1 MSETQKVPSRK
12 RPSRGASGHRITRT
26 DRLKRWT
33 ARHRYEA
40 QDALARLLQMPAS
53 ALMTLSMLAVALAV
67 PGFLLTLLIN
77 FEQLTPTTE
86 LKPQLAVYLKPATE
100 AKRVD
105 QISREMLLR
114 DDLLSVELISP
125 DTGAADFRERSELG
139 GLLDLFETNPLPAVI
154 LLVPRDEDP
163 ESLQAMQQS
172 LFAIEEV
179 DTVEL
184 DIEWLVRLSA
194 ILNSFER
201 ISFILSLLLALTVLL
216 VVANTIRTMIG
227 NRLEEIEVSLLMGA
241 TSGWVRRPFLYA
253 GLWYG
258 LFGAILSILL
268 IYLALILVE
277 SPLREMT
284 ELYLGAFE
292 LQGLGFQGVVSL
304 LALGSLLGWGGAY
317 LAVSRQLTQFEP
329 N

>member
-26 DRLKRWT
+26 DRLKRWA

-139 GLLDLFETNPLPAVI
+139 GLLELFETNPLPAVI

-258 LFGAILSILL
+258 LFGAILSTLL

>member
-1 MSETQKVPSRK
+1 MSETQKSPSRK

-26 DRLKRWT
+26 DRLKRWA

-139 GLLDLFETNPLPAVI
+139 ELLELFDTNPLPAVI

-201 ISFILSLLLALTVLL
+201 ISFTLSLLLALTVLL

-292 LQGLGFQGVVSL
+292 LHGLGFQGVVSL

>member
-12 RPSRGASGHRITRT
+12 RPSRGASGHRITRS
-26 DRLKRWT
+26 DRLKRWA

-163 ESLQAMQQS
+163 ESLRAMQQS
-172 LFAIEEV
+172 LYAIEEV

>member
-1 MSETQKVPSRK
+1 MSETQKGPSRK

-26 DRLKRWT
+26 DRLKRWA

-163 ESLQAMQQS
+163 ESLRAMQQS
-172 LFAIEEV
+172 LYAIEEV

>member
-1 MSETQKVPSRK
+1 MSETQKGPSRK

-26 DRLKRWT
+26 DRLKRWA

-139 GLLDLFETNPLPAVI
+139 GLLELFETNPLPAVI

-163 ESLQAMQQS
+163 ESLQAIQQS

-292 LQGLGFQGVVSL
+292 LQGLGFQGLVSL

>member
-26 DRLKRWT
+26 DRLKRWA

-163 ESLQAMQQS
+163 ESLRAMQQS
-172 LFAIEEV
+172 LYAIEEV

>member
-12 RPSRGASGHRITRT
+12 RPSRGASGHRITRS
-26 DRLKRWT
+26 DRLKRWA

-139 GLLDLFETNPLPAVI
+139 GLLELFETNPLPAVI

-292 LQGLGFQGVVSL
+292 LQGLRFQGVVSL

>member
-1 MSETQKVPSRK
+1 MSETQKSPARK
-12 RPSRGASGHRITRT
+12 RPGRGASGHRITRT
-26 DRLKRWT
+26 DRLKRWA

-40 QDALARLLQMPAS
+40 RDALTRLLLMPAS

-139 GLLDLFETNPLPAVI
+139 ELLELFETNPLPAVI

-163 ESLQAMQQS
+163 ESLQVMQQS
-172 LFAIEEV
+172 LFAMDEV

-241 TSGWVRRPFLYA
+241 TSRWVRRPFLYA

>member
-1 MSETQKVPSRK
+1 MSETQKGPSRK

-26 DRLKRWT
+26 DRLKRWA

-139 GLLDLFETNPLPAVI
+139 GLLELFETNPLPAVI

-258 LFGAILSILL
+258 LFGAILSTLL

>member
-26 DRLKRWT
+26 DRLKRWA